1 MTRRRESSQICQITA
16 GIFLLDKREEKR
28 GAGQIWMSVT
38 SKEGKKEKCR
48 EREGMSEEEKGD
60 TTRQEELCKTKEAP
74 HSAASYL
81 SEGSYPP
88 PALLV

>member
-1 MTRRRESSQICQITA
+1 M
-16 GIFLLDKREEKR
+16 DKREEKR
-28 GAGQIWMSVT
+28 GAEQKLKSVT
-38 SKEGKKEKCR
+38 SKEGNKEQCR

-60 TTRQEELCKTKEAP
+60 ATRQEKQWKTKEAP
-74 HSAASYL
+74 HSAPSYL